1 MSDLS
6 RRGFLGRLGAVAL
19 LPMQGQ
25 DPLAGRGEL
34 GTLRDPAAAG
44 RPRAPT
50 ELADYDERIKA
61 IEHRLACSCGCTL
74 DIFTCRTTDFTCTYS
89 PQLHREVVDLDRAG
103 KTAQEIL
110 DAFVEQ
116 YGEKALM
123 APKPEGFNLWGYLL
137 PGSAILVAG
146 GALVALISRRSRVLI
161 PSGARDLLSEARG
174 PLGRPLAV
182 GRDEAGDPGPNS
194 PHRQGEEAKSG
205 IPLASPEEMERLRR
219 ALAEVED

>member
-1 MSDLS
+1 MSGWS
-6 RRGFLGRLGAVAL
+6 RRGFLGRLGAAAL
-19 LPMQGQ
+19 LPVQGQ
-25 DPLAGRGEL
+25 DPLAGKGDV

-50 ELADYDERIKA
+50 EIADYDERIKA

-89 PQLHREVVDLDRAG
+89 PQLHREVVELDRAG
-103 KTAQEIL
+103 KTAQQIL
-110 DAFVEQ
+110 DAFVDK

-123 APKPEGFNLWGYLL
+123 APKAEGFNLWGYLL

-146 GALVALISRRSRVLI
+146 GALVAVLSRRRAVAEAGGAGI
-161 PSGARDLLSEARG
+161 AEPDPSVERRAEAR
-174 PLGRPLAV
+174 PVVAP
-182 GRDEAGDPGPNS
+182 
-194 PHRQGEEAKSG
+194 
-205 IPLASPEEMERLRR
+205 ASAEEMERLRR

>member
-6 RRGFLGRLGAVAL
+6 RRGFLGRLGVAAL
-19 LPMQGQ
+19 LPVQEQ
-25 DPLAGRGEL
+25 APLAGQGEV
-34 GTLRDPAAAG
+34 GRLRDPAAAG

-50 ELADYDERIKA
+50 EIADYDERIKA
-61 IEHRLACSCGCTL
+61 IEHRLACTCGCTL

-89 PQLHREVVDLDRAG
+89 PELHREVVEMDRAG

-110 DAFVEQ
+110 DAFVDK
-116 YGEKALM
+116 YGEQALM

-146 GALVALISRRSRVLI
+146 GALVALISRRRIAVAAAGDTI
-161 PSGARDLLSEARG
+161 G
-174 PLGRPLAV
+174 PHLAV
-182 GRDEAGDPGPNS
+182 DGAEGSAAPT
-194 PHRQGEEAKSG
+194 
-205 IPLASPEEMERLRR
+205 ASPEEMERLRR

>member
-6 RRGFLGRLGAVAL
+6 RRGFLGRLGAAAF
-19 LPMQGQ
+19 LPMQGPAQ
-25 DPLAGRGEL
+25 QSQAPLAGSGEV
-34 GTLRDPAAAG
+34 GALRDPAAAG

-50 ELADYDERIKA
+50 EIADYDERIKA

-89 PQLHREVVDLDRAG
+89 PELHREVVELDRAG
-103 KTAQEIL
+103 KSAQEIL
-110 DAFVEQ
+110 DAFVDK

-146 GALVALISRRSRVLI
+146 GALVALISRRRVAVA
-161 PSGARDLLSEARG
+161 GAGTAETGEAHRTPDQPHDRAPAVSSARPASE
-174 PLGRPLAV
+174 
-182 GRDEAGDPGPNS
+182 
-194 PHRQGEEAKSG
+194 
-205 IPLASPEEMERLRR
+205 EEMDRLRR
-219 ALAEVED
+219 ALAEVDD

>member
-6 RRGFLGRLGAVAL
+6 RRRFLGWVGAAAV
-19 LPMQGQ
+19 LPIQQGQ
-25 DPLAGRGEL
+25 DSLAGRGEL

-50 ELADYDERIKA
+50 EIADYDERIKA

-89 PQLHREVVDLDRAG
+89 PELHREVVALDRAG

-110 DAFVEQ
+110 DAFVDK

-137 PGSAILVAG
+137 PGSAILLAG
-146 GALVALISRRSRVLI
+146 GALVAVLSRRRVVVAEAGGVEVADPRLSVQ
-161 PSGARDLLSEARG
+161 PPGAGAR
-174 PLGRPLAV
+174 P
-182 GRDEAGDPGPNS
+182 AGAP
-194 PHRQGEEAKSG
+194 
-205 IPLASPEEMERLRR
+205 ASPEEMERLRR